1 MKLFL
6 AIKLGTIIFLVS
18 SIITISDIYFFYTT
32 VLSLDYGVTT
42 DTNQSWRFRSVCF
55 SLVSVSFLFS
65 LLTTFLISWS
75 LGRPLA
81 KLQEGLE
88 KVCAGDLN
96 TFIDLNR
103 KDELG
108 LLANTFNSMVAAMR
122 DKLQA
127 LAAKNDTLQQMDKL
141 KDEFL
146 ANTYHELRTPL
157 NGIIGIT
164 ESLLYGAGGQLS
176 EAQKTNLFMIVQS
189 SRHLS
194 NLVTDILY
202 STKLKHKQ
210 IDLQIQPIRIGKI
223 TNIVLERFQ
232 PILGKKPLQLI
243 NSIPSDTPPVDADE
257 NWVQQILYNLVG
269 NAIKFT
275 QAGAVEI
282 SAAVVEHQ
290 LEITVADTGI
300 GIGADKLER
309 VLELFKQA
317 DASTPRED
325 DSSGL
330 GLAITSQLVELHGG
344 KLRVE
349 STVGQGSRFSFTLPL
364 SENVLRENSASVQRM
379 PVVPVKESALLL
391 MPQAGIVASPEA
403 LTLPKGEFK
412 ILVVDDESVNLQV
425 LVNHLSPQ
433 NYCLAQVSNRRQALA
448 EIEKGLKPNLIIV
461 DVMMPR
467 LAALEI
473 FQKIYEYFPV
483 NELPIILLTAKNQV
497 PELIECLS
505 YGDNYLAKPLTKSDL
520 LTRLRTHIQLSKVNA
535 AYGRFVPYELLR
547 LLGHASIVDVKLGD
561 HVQKEMAIL
570 FSDIRSFMTL
580 SEKMSPEENFNF
592 INAYLKRVGPTIRK
606 HNGFIDKYIGD
617 AVMAVFPEKAEDAL
631 LAAIDMQKQ
640 VVLYNAQR
648 LEKGET
654 PIAIGIGLHIGSL
667 MLGTIGEEQRMEGTV
682 ISDAVNVASRLE
694 GLTKIYG
701 SSIIFSEKI
710 LMGLEDATKY
720 NYRLLGKVTVKGRKD
735 AVSLFEAFDGDS
747 QESVALKEMTRSNFE
762 LGIHLYYSRKFA
774 QGYQIFKGV
783 LQKNPQDK
791 AALFYLKRCK
801 KFDKPGMSDELDD
814 FSNLGNKI

>member
-1 MKLFL
+1 MKLFFTL
-6 AIKLGTIIFLVS
+6 KLGIIS
-18 SIITISDIYFFYTT
+18 SILSWLIMICGSYWFYTT
-32 VLSLDYGVTT
+32 VFNLDNDITIDG
-42 DTNQSWRFRSVCF
+42 NQIRKLRYIC
-55 SLVSVSFLFS
+55 LGIVSVSFAFS
-65 LLTTFLISWS
+65 LLTAFLISRW

-81 KLQEGLE
+81 QLQEGLD
-88 KVCAGDLN
+88 KVCAGDFN

-108 LLANTFNSMVAAMR
+108 TLAYSFNSMVAAVR

-127 LAAKNDTLQQMDKL
+127 LADENDALQQMDRL

-194 NLVTDILY
+194 NLLNDILN
-202 STKLKHKQ
+202 STKLKHKHLE
-210 IDLQIQPIRIGKI
+210 LQIQPIEMREI
-223 TNIVLERFQ
+223 TNVVLERSQ
-232 PILGKKPLQLI
+232 PLIGNKPLELI

-275 QAGAVEI
+275 DTGVVEV
-282 SAAVVEHQ
+282 SAAVLEHQ
-290 LEITVADTGI
+290 LAITVVDTGI

-309 VLELFKQA
+309 VLELFKQPNG
-317 DASTPRED
+317 STATEND
-325 DSSGL
+325 GIGL

-349 STVGQGSRFSFTLPL
+349 STLGQGSRFTFTLPL
-364 SENVLRENSASVQRM
+364 SENVLRQNSASVQRM
-379 PVVPVKESALLL
+379 PVMTVKESAPLL

-403 LTLPKGEFK
+403 LTLPTGEFK
-412 ILVVDDESVNLQV
+412 ILVVDDESGNLQA
-425 LVNHLSPQ
+425 LVNPLSPQ
-433 NYCLAQVSNRRQALA
+433 NYCLTQVSTARQALA
-448 EIEKGLKPNLIIV
+448 EIEKGFKPNLIIL

-467 LAALEI
+467 LTALEI
-473 FQKIYEYFPV
+473 CQKLWEYFPV

-497 PELIECLS
+497 TELVECLS
-505 YGDNYLAKPLTKSDL
+505 YGDKYLAKPLTKSEL

-561 HVQKEMAIL
+561 HVQKEMALL

-580 SEKMSPEENFNF
+580 SERMSPEENFNF
-592 INAYLKRVGPTIRK
+592 INAYLKRVVPTIRK
-606 HNGFIDKYIGD
+606 HNGFVDKYIGD
-617 AVMAVFPEKAEDAL
+617 AVMAIFPETAEDAL

-640 VVLYNAQR
+640 LALYNVQR
-648 LEKGET
+648 VEKGET

-701 SSIIFSEKI
+701 SSVIFSQKI
-710 LMGLEDATKY
+710 LMGLEDPSQY

-735 AVSLFEAFDGDS
+735 AVSVFEDFDG
-747 QESVALKEMTRSNFE
+747 ESPEIVELKVMTKGHFE
-762 LGIHLYYSRKFA
+762 LGIHLYYSRKFE

-801 KFDKPGMSDELDD
+801 KFHKQGMSGELDD
-814 FSNLGNKI
+814 FNNFGNKL